1 MTKDDY
7 VRLYEKNLSGGCTPD
22 EKRMLEEYQ
31 DNFTLDAS
39 PWDQAILGSKE
50 ETGEIIY
57 AGIQA
62 GMELQG
68 QARMRRIS
76 RIRVRLAAAAIL
88 LPLMLGGVY
97 LWSKHSSGEGNVV
110 TGSLKD
116 RFKNDVPPGGDK
128 AILTLANGSSIAL
141 DSSGKGVL
149 ARQGNASVV
158 KTNNGQLSYVVDHAA
173 GAGQAGDAVEAPV
186 SYNMI
191 STPRG
196 GQYEV
201 VLPDGSKVW
210 LNAASS
216 LRFPTAFTGKERKV
230 ELTGEGY
237 FDIAKDAARPFK
249 VAIAGGAG
257 APEVEVLGT
266 EFNIMAY
273 GDEPSVNTTLVN
285 GSVKLKKTDGAWLL
299 QPGQQARLKTDGS
312 VDMDEAADVD
322 GATAWKNGRFEF
334 SGNIKGIMRQ
344 IARWYDVDVKYEG
357 NVSDK
362 AFGGTISRTANVSEI
377 LKVFELTG
385 SIHFSIDGKT
395 ITVEP

>member
-1 MTKDDY
+1 MTKDDFIK
-7 VRLYEKNLSGGCTPD
+7 LYEKNLAGDCTPD
-22 EKRMLEEYQ
+22 EKRMLEEYE
-31 DNFTLDAS
+31 DEFSLDES
-39 PWDQAILGSKE
+39 PWDPVLMGQKE
-50 ETGEIIY
+50 E
-57 AGIQA
+57 AGDMMYGQIQA
-62 GMELQG
+62 GMKMQG
-68 QARMRRIS
+68 QQARMRRIG
-76 RIRVRLAAAAIL
+76 RNRLRLAAAAIL
-88 LPLMLGGVY
+88 IPLIIGGVY
-97 LWSKHSSGEGNVV
+97 VWSRQSPGTGNVV
-110 TGSLKD
+110 TSSLKD

-141 DSSGKGVL
+141 DSSGKGLL

-158 KTNNGQLSYVVDHAA
+158 KTNNGELAYVVDHA
-173 GAGQAGDAVEAPV
+173 VEAPV
-186 SYNMI
+186 TYNAI

-196 GQYEV
+196 GQYEI

-216 LRFPTAFTGKERKV
+216 LRFPTAFTGRERRV
-230 ELTGEGY
+230 ELNGEGY
-237 FDIAKDAARPFK
+237 FEIAKDASRPFK
-249 VAIAGGAG
+249 VAILPSTRAVGPVD
-257 APEVEVLGT
+257 APEIEVLGT

-285 GSVKLKKTDGAWLL
+285 GSVKLKKADQSWLL
-299 QPGQQARLKTDGS
+299 KPGQQARLTTDGA

-322 GATAWKNGRFEF
+322 AVTAWKNGRFEF

-344 IARWYDVDVKYEG
+344 IARWYDVDVQYEG

-385 SIHFSIDGKT
+385 SIHFKIDGKM